1 MSPRTMSPRT
11 MSPRTMSPRT
21 MSPRTMSPRPA
32 VVVAVAVTDCFV
44 YLDFLY
50 SILLHHL
57 CSIAG
62 LQIGFVVVDVMQI
75 LTCMPL
81 HLCCYSY
88 CYIRYL
94 VVFYV
99 DTMFYIRQC
108 TQIAFSLTD
117 STVYT
122 VSQTP
127 PPPPCTY
134 CIPTHLPSSSTVC
147 CVLTL
152 LHHP

>member
-1 MSPRTMSPRT
+1 MQYCR
-11 MSPRTMSPRT
+11 
-21 MSPRTMSPRPA
+21 
-32 VVVAVAVTDCFV
+32 
-44 YLDFLY
+44 
-50 SILLHHL
+50 
-57 CSIAG
+57 IAG
-62 LQIGFVVVDVMQI
+62 LQIGSVVVDVMQI

-88 CYIRYL
+88 CYIRCL

-122 VSQTP
+122 VSQTLPQP
-127 PPPPCTY
+127 PPPPIHTLY
-134 CIPTHLPSSSTVC
+134 PHPSSFPASPGAGVN
-147 CVLTL
+147 VLTVL
-152 LHHP
+152 SLFGGIPAVGSTEMVDSTSITLYPAGSEMNGGLVYQKHPETT